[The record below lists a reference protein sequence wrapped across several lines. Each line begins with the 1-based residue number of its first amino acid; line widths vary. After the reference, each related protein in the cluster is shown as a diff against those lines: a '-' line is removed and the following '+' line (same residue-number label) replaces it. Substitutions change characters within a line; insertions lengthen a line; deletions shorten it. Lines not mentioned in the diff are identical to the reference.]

1 MNSKKHK
8 LPRRILAM
16 LLAICMFVTMF
27 PSAMFAVDDGTGS
40 TGQTTSVSTDSE
52 DLSITKSVSGQGTE
66 DNPYQL
72 TMEAFVSGK
81 VGASSSAPLDIVLV
95 MDQSG
100 SMAYNDRGYSTSYES
115 DRRIS
120 SLKTALTSF
129 VDTIQQNAQEN
140 DVNHRIAMVGYASNE
155 TDGNS
160 TTVRGADVTTGS
172 DDESWVNTGLYI
184 NGEMKNYIS
193 GITDASYEEVYE
205 EELDSSETYY
215 IIGDRWR
222 YQEVTYDSQRQEWG
236 YYQNRRWHTVLPK
249 ESSDDWNWDNKQF
262 YRYNPGSNGTELS
275 VQDYRDGLV
284 SVNENGSVN
293 SSITTAISN
302 MEASGATRT
311 YYGMEMAQNVFK
323 NNSADDDRQRVVVLF
338 TDGETDSNENDVIA
352 QANTLKSQYGATV
365 YCVSFGEDVD
375 KAFLDQVSSDYN
387 ASGNRVEWNKY
398 SMSASSRDELN
409 NIFVTIAGEL
419 DSIDVGADA
428 VLTDTLS
435 EYFNFPAGM
444 SESLE
449 GVTVQVSEATGNG
462 DEPSWG
468 SAQTLN
474 NAQVTIQGDTIN
486 VTGFDYSSN
495 AVAKTDDGWQGKKLI
510 LTFPIEVNTSAN
522 WTGAD
527 YYDTNTFEAGLKVPA
542 TGNVYE
548 YVKGGQL
555 NDSPNVLL
563 DNIDANGTDVTVAV
577 YVDGV
582 IQENPDKYVTLS
594 RDSGNDN
601 YTYFQRV
608 ANKDGVLTY
617 DFNYYAGST
626 GSDCVDIEVALTEAA
641 SEYVL
646 QGVTSYQS
654 YGKSGTSNVKD
665 NSEVG
670 DPKRNT
676 YTVDNVTASDEDN
689 AIDCQIYL
697 RSKYSVQYT
706 QNGESID
713 GYTDNAVYISQED
726 VDKTTSPGQYPT
738 EDTSTQMTWKNDE
751 SYEKSIDLKDLPIA
765 QTGYTVDGWFVG
777 NHEYDPADYDAE
789 NKLPVSTALTDVTGK
804 TIVFNA
810 TTTENAPEEPDEE
823 KLIADLDS
831 IVKVDCVNTNYN
843 DGNGH
848 AVGGP
853 YALIAVSISDIS
865 EVALIND
872 VYTVTFKVSPV
883 DGYVNAYN
891 SDAVSGNKTHTMQSK
906 DPVNVTATYDKD
918 QNKWTTSQEIKFDV
932 KCDDPLDI
940 SSIEKN
946 VITAD
951 QKEKL
956 PQDVKDKLDSDPT
969 IQYPNAEEG
978 KDPVLTVE
986 KGTNVTLLYAIKVTG
1001 TPNTE
1006 FKVQDIGADL
1016 VGADTGITEDNDFF
1030 CGTTDANG
1038 EKTFYVKRTFKN
1050 ITESGPQTNTA
1061 TAFLKDQNPSDIE
1074 NPPKDEANVDVGV
1087 IPDPEEDIKDILPEN
1102 LVTIKCTDNGTSHET
1117 TEKTYSLKDDSYT
1130 VTYTGGTTATVTI
1143 TATEYIEAFNTDV
1156 ASTGEMISH
1165 ELNGSSET
1173 QNISLEYKNGEW
1185 KTTTATPIVFNV
1197 KCAAPDEIS
1206 AITKTVQTS
1215 LPTGLT
1221 VPEGVTFVYPE
1232 TVDGSV
1238 EVKEGSD
1245 ATLLY
1250 AITVTGTP
1258 NIGFKVVDEGAT
1270 LISGQD
1276 GMSQSDGV
1284 IEGTLDANGTKTFYL
1299 YKTFENISLDSE
1311 PLKNTIAAF
1320 LEDQNSEEDT
1330 PEATDEEEVPVD
1342 VVPQAPDV
1350 VKLLGDA
1357 AVEVDCVNPNVG
1369 HGDKDPATYGLLNGT
1384 YELKPSEDGLHYT
1397 VTITNALA
1405 YVDKYNETLK
1415 GHELV
1420 AGPEGKISL
1429 NYKGDGNW
1437 EISGALLIEVTC
1449 PKVHSVDT
1457 FEKSVVTRAEAEKAA
1472 ILNESNQDTYTFP
1485 DDEGKVTVT
1494 EGDDATLLYKITVKG
1509 TPGTSVTVTD
1519 DGTTFVKA
1527 VGLANIGPNSPYE
1540 FKLPDTGEATL
1551 YVSKTFTNIQ
1561 KDEQAQ
1567 DQQTLDNTATIVNN
1581 DNEDKIPD
1589 DGKTEEN
1596 VPVDVEPVSAFVKTV
1611 ITTGDIDTLPEDLK
1625 TRTDVVFPTRNE
1637 DGSIEQVVVPQGG
1650 SVTLLYAIKVE
1661 GGDGDTFTVKDTGA
1675 DLVYAGASDVTEDTA
1690 NDTFSGTI
1698 DKSGSVQF
1706 YVIRTFSSDDVK
1718 DQKLTN
1724 SATLT
1729 SEDIDL
1735 EPGEEEQEEEVPAT
1749 TEDLQVVVTPAD
1761 VTSYEGGDGGY
1772 DGVVDEDNSK
1782 VEGENSPSLPHPMFY
1797 IDAPEGVDPAGLTFV
1812 NGDKV
1817 WTVKEDGLDGDE
1829 TNPRM
1834 LYHFVEGAE
1843 QEPVRVTYTYV
1854 NHETQEETTVTS
1866 DNLDKLKNV
1875 ADVYTYLRI
1884 DLYAGENDLSDVKA
1898 SINGTSYAIKA
1909 ESGQLTVRAVEAD
1922 NPSDVTSDIQANAPV
1937 EDGTADTAVAVEPA
1951 NTIYTL
1957 NDTEVKL
1964 PEDSNPSLLFDNII
1978 DDSVNR
1984 TAALEA
1990 KADQKLNADADDYNY
2005 EIMYL
2010 DLVDTNNGNAWITS
2024 SEGTDIYWD
2033 YPEGT
2038 DRNTDFEILH
2048 FTGLHREDSET
2059 TDSGFEIE
2067 DLESISMD
2075 EIENV
2080 TIKEK
2085 TDDYIV
2091 FHVTEAN
2098 FSPYAIAWE
2107 ADHGGSDNPGWTP
2120 GGSGDEPDGL
2130 NTEDHFSYIVGYAE
2144 DYRTGEP
2151 TDNEDLWPVKPNNQI
2166 TRAEVATIFYRL
2178 LEDEVRDEYDTTVN
2192 DFSDVSADSW
2202 YNQTVSTLA
2211 SMEIVKGYEDGSFR
2225 PNAPITRAEFGAIA
2239 TRFFAE
2245 TGATYVPGTFTDVTG
2260 DEWYANAIQDAVNL
2274 GLIGGYPDGT
2284 VRPNNNITRAEACA
2298 IVNRTLGRV
2307 PDADHLLPEDVMKV
2321 WPDNN
2326 PTDWFYA
2333 DMQEATNGHEY
2344 AWIEEDGHEIEEW
2357 TNLLDKDWTDR

>member
-27 PSAMFAVDDGTGS
+27 PSAMFAVEDGG
-40 TGQTTSVSTDSE
+40 D
-52 DLSITKSVSGQGTE
+52 
-66 DNPYQL
+66 
-72 TMEAFVSGK
+72 
-81 VGASSSAPLDIVLV
+81 
-95 MDQSG
+95 
-100 SMAYNDRGYSTSYES
+100 S
-115 DRRIS
+115 DRPA
-120 SLKTALTSF
+120 T
-129 VDTIQQNAQEN
+129 
-140 DVNHRIAMVGYASNE
+140 
-155 TDGNS
+155 
-160 TTVRGADVTTGS
+160 
-172 DDESWVNTGLYI
+172 
-184 NGEMKNYIS
+184 
-193 GITDASYEEVYE
+193 
-205 EELDSSETYY
+205 
-215 IIGDRWR
+215 
-222 YQEVTYDSQRQEWG
+222 RQ
-236 YYQNRRWHTVLPK
+236 
-249 ESSDDWNWDNKQF
+249 
-262 YRYNPGSNGTELS
+262 TE
-275 VQDYRDGLV
+275 
-284 SVNENGSVN
+284 SVNVENHDNNIEQFSK
-293 SSITTAISN
+293 S
-302 MEASGATRT
+302 ATRT
-311 YYGMEMAQNVFK
+311 
-323 NNSADDDRQRVVVLF
+323 
-338 TDGETDSNENDVIA
+338 GENTWDIDMTVKPETQIQSVPMDVILVIDKSNSMKEYVTYNETRMDVVKTAA
-352 QANTLKSQYGATV
+352 QSLVDQLEKVGNVNVGLASFNFSGSTERNLTALNDSYGYGNDRRSGADIVKEAIRNLKYDSKDEGGTNITEGLEQAEAMLKQGSEQSSKVVILLSDGANSNDEEDIKSISQASSMKQNGITIYTVGFAYGDGTDANTLKAIANENGFYRADDTKGLVNVFTQIANKIIAMVTDSVGNDVSISGDVTASVDGSITQGDSFFRWNPDEETGLSADETLNIDYSVTLNKTAQELWNDSAQATV
-365 YCVSFGEDVD
+365 TLNDSAY
-375 KAFLDQVSSDYN
+375 LTY
-387 ASGNRVEWNKY
+387 RVGDNGPTTQ
-398 SMSASSRDELN
+398 L
-409 NIFVTIAGEL
+409 EL
-419 DSIDVGADA
+419 DSLTTTVDLAKLTVFNNIDGEEVSAGEDEQVVFVYADKQQP
-428 VLTDTLS
+428 
-435 EYFNFPAGM
+435 FNW
-444 SESLE
+444 
-449 GVTVQVSEATGNG
+449 V
-462 DEPSWG
+462 DEKNNIG
-468 SAQTLN
+468 
-474 NAQVTIQGDTIN
+474 NAQY
-486 VTGFDYSSN
+486 TGSKLFGPDGQEITAEEFETYAPTEKGTYKLVHEYS
-495 AVAKTDDGWQGKKLI
+495 T
-510 LTFPIEVNTSAN
+510 VNS
-522 WTGAD
+522 
-527 YYDTNTFEAGLKVPA
+527 
-542 TGNVYE
+542 GN
-548 YVKGGQL
+548 
-555 NDSPNVLL
+555 L
-563 DNIDANGTDVTVAV
+563 DVQI
-577 YVDGV
+577 YVDG
-582 IQENPDKYVTLS
+582 NPMTINGKTDLEKYLS
-594 RDSGNDN
+594 GLTATGQTAGVSLSYNEGKVNVSYNYETYDSADLQFNVNDA
-601 YTYFQRV
+601 YVLQAVDGEFIIGEKQWDGV
-608 ANKDGVLTY
+608 KNKDGVT
-617 DFNYYAGST
+617 
-626 GSDCVDIEVALTEAA
+626 
-641 SEYVL
+641 
-646 QGVTSYQS
+646 
-654 YGKSGTSNVKD
+654 
-665 NSEVG
+665 
-670 DPKRNT
+670 
-676 YTVDNVTASDEDN
+676 TVDNVAGNSTLK
-689 AIDCQIYL
+689 IYL
-697 RSKYSVQYT
+697 NTPYTVDYHPSETGVTDDNTYIVSAQKVSAPKFPSNPTDDERSQGYKGGWADASLLTEVKLAYVPDTYIGWYTTENGDTKHENSYSEGAIAAAAGDNTVIECYAREVKPAIT
-706 QNGESID
+706 GID
-713 GYTDNAVYISQED
+713 KQVVTGPVED
-726 VDKTTSPGQYPT
+726 VEGINWEDYQYPT
-738 EDTSTQMTWKNDE
+738 AVE
-751 SYEKSIDLKDLPIA
+751 SGNPQL
-765 QTGYTVDGWFVG
+765 TVD
-777 NHEYDPADYDAE
+777 E
-789 NKLPVSTALTDVTGK
+789 
-804 TIVFNA
+804 
-810 TTTENAPEEPDEE
+810 
-823 KLIADLDS
+823 
-831 IVKVDCVNTNYN
+831 
-843 DGNGH
+843 
-848 AVGGP
+848 
-853 YALIAVSISDIS
+853 
-865 EVALIND
+865 
-872 VYTVTFKVSPV
+872 
-883 DGYVNAYN
+883 
-891 SDAVSGNKTHTMQSK
+891 
-906 DPVNVTATYDKD
+906 
-918 QNKWTTSQEIKFDV
+918 
-932 KCDDPLDI
+932 
-940 SSIEKN
+940 
-946 VITAD
+946 
-951 QKEKL
+951 
-956 PQDVKDKLDSDPT
+956 
-969 IQYPNAEEG
+969 
-978 KDPVLTVE
+978 
-986 KGTNVTLLYAIKVTG
+986 GTNVTLLYTITVTG
-1001 TPNTE
+1001 EKGAGFSVSESRDNAKLV
-1006 FKVQDIGADL
+1006 KV
-1016 VGADTGITEDNDFF
+1016 VGATKVDESVEGALFTGTLD
-1030 CGTTDANG
+1030 G
-1038 EKTFYVKRTFKN
+1038 E
-1050 ITESGPQTNTA
+1050 TA
-1061 TAFLKDQNPSDIE
+1061 TLYVSVDYGVQNTVGSKALE
-1074 NPPKDEANVDVGV
+1074 N
-1087 IPDPEEDIKDILPEN
+1087 
-1102 LVTIKCTDNGTSHET
+1102 
-1117 TEKTYSLKDDSYT
+1117 
-1130 VTYTGGTTATVTI
+1130 TATVTNTDPDADEPDEN
-1143 TATEYIEAFNTDV
+1143 TATETVDEEVTPKKPDVDEVIEAFGDQIVTIDCVNTTYQHKDV
-1156 ASTGEMISH
+1156 QSALLEGSFNIGDVKKD
-1165 ELNGSSET
+1165 NG
-1173 QNISLEYKNGEW
+1173 IY
-1185 KTTTATPIVFNV
+1185 
-1197 KCAAPDEIS
+1197 
-1206 AITKTVQTS
+1206 TVQITVT
-1215 LPTGLT
+1215 PTDAYATAYNDVSDVKTHTLVAGQIPTTLT
-1221 VPEGVTFVYPE
+1221 LTYDNEQGWTAAEGQSVTVQVTCPNEQDITAFEKRVL
-1232 TVDGSV
+1232 TQD
-1238 EVKEGSD
+1238 EVKDVDLENTYDNPVTKDGTVVVNEGES

-1250 AITVTGTP
+1250 AITIKGDANTEFEVTDPDTTLVKAVGVEIEPGTQETYTGKIP
-1258 NIGFKVVDEGAT
+1258 AEREVT
-1270 LISGQD
+1270 LYVSKTFNDITED
-1276 GMSQSDGV
+1276 T
-1284 IEGTLDANGTKTFYL
+1284 ETLDNTAT
-1299 YKTFENISLDSE
+1299 ISNKDSGE
-1311 PLKNTIAAF
+1311 VPNKGEVTV
-1320 LEDQNSEEDT
+1320 
-1330 PEATDEEEVPVD
+1330 EVPVD

-1357 AVEVDCVNPNVG
+1357 AVKVDCVNPNVG
-1369 HGDKDPATYGLLNGT
+1369 HGDKDPATYGLLNET

-1397 VTITNALA
+1397 VTITDAQA
-1405 YVDKYNETLK
+1405 YVEKYNETLE

-1420 AGPEGKISL
+1420 AGPEGEISL
-1429 NYKGDGNW
+1429 NYKGNGEW
-1437 EISGALLIEVTC
+1437 EISGAPLLIKVTC
-1449 PKVHSVDT
+1449 PEVHFVDT
-1457 FEKSVVTRAEAEKAA
+1457 FEKSIVTRDEAEAAA

-1485 DDEGKVTVT
+1485 DNEGKVTVT

-1519 DGTTFVKA
+1519 DGTTLVKA

-1551 YVSKTFTNIQ
+1551 YVSKIFTNIQ

-1625 TRTDVVFPTRNE
+1625 TRTDIVFPTKNE

-1706 YVIRTFSSDDVK
+1706 YVIRTFSSDEVK

-1735 EPGEEEQEEEVPAT
+1735 EPGDEEQEEDVPA
-1749 TEDLQVVVTPAD
+1749 EVGEGLIVTVKPAD

-1772 DGVVDEDNSK
+1772 DGVVDEDNSE

-1797 IDAPEGVDPAGLTFV
+1797 IDAPEDVDPAGLTFV

-1854 NHETQEETTVTS
+1854 NHQTGVETTVTS
-1866 DNLDKLKNV
+1866 DNLDELENV

-1884 DLYAGENDLSDVKA
+1884 DLYAGENDVSDVKA

-1922 NPSDVTSDIQANAPV
+1922 NPSDVTSDIQATAPV

-1951 NTIYTL
+1951 NTTYTF
-1957 NDTEVKL
+1957 NDTEVEL

-2107 ADHGGSDNPGWTP
+2107 TDNGGSDTPDNPGWTP

-2211 SMEIVKGYEDGSFR
+2211 SMEIVKGYEDGTFR

-2245 TGATYVPGTFTDVTG
+2245 TGATYEPGTFSDVTG

-2307 PDADHLLPEDVMKV
+2307 PDADHLLPDDVMKT
-2321 WPDNN
+2321 WPDN
-2326 PTDWFYA
+2326 PESAWFYA

-2344 AWIEEDGHEIEEW
+2344 SWITEDGNEVEEW
-2357 TNLLDKDWTDR
+2357 TDLLDKDWTDR

>member
-27 PSAMFAVDDGTGS
+27 PSAMFAWSGHGGGGS
-40 TGQTTSVSTDSE
+40 NDPVT
-52 DLSITKSVSGQGTE
+52 ITKTATQTGPDEWEV
-66 DNPYQL
+66 
-72 TMEAFVSGK
+72 TMTVQ
-81 VGASSSAPLDIVLV
+81 ASKEIQSEPLELVLLL
-95 MDQSG
+95 DRSG
-100 SMAYNDRGYSTSYES
+100 SMAWCTHSDKWHDKDYHEDKVGGGRWCEYPGEESRKDSRQAIAGNAAKNLIDDLVEKGISTSVSVVGFADDYQDWGSNTEVLQS
-115 DRRIS
+115 M
-120 SLKTALTSF
+120 TPLT
-129 VDTIQQNAQEN
+129 TEN
-140 DVNHRIAMVGYASNE
+140 KENIK
-155 TDGNS
+155 
-160 TTVRGADVTTGS
+160 
-172 DDESWVNTGLYI
+172 
-184 NGEMKNYIS
+184 GEIPT
-193 GITDASYEEVYE
+193 TDASGG
-205 EELDSSETYY
+205 TYMNY
-215 IIGDRWR
+215 GLRLADNQFSGNASNKVIILLADGDR
-222 YQEVTYDSQRQEWG
+222 DGIDPNGKNG
-236 YYQNRRWHTVLPK
+236 YVDNLK
-249 ESSDDWNWDNKQF
+249 EN
-262 YRYNPGSNGTELS
+262 
-275 VQDYRDGLV
+275 
-284 SVNENGSVN
+284 
-293 SSITTAISN
+293 
-302 MEASGATRT
+302 
-311 YYGMEMAQNVFK
+311 
-323 NNSADDDRQRVVVLF
+323 
-338 TDGETDSNENDVIA
+338 
-352 QANTLKSQYGATV
+352 
-365 YCVSFGEDVD
+365 
-375 KAFLDQVSSDYN
+375 
-387 ASGNRVEWNKY
+387 
-398 SMSASSRDELN
+398 
-409 NIFVTIAGEL
+409 
-419 DSIDVGADA
+419 
-428 VLTDTLS
+428 
-435 EYFNFPAGM
+435 
-444 SESLE
+444 
-449 GVTVQVSEATGNG
+449 GVTVYTIGFTTTN
-462 DEPSWG
+462 D
-468 SAQTLN
+468 TL
-474 NAQVTIQGDTIN
+474 
-486 VTGFDYSSN
+486 Y
-495 AVAKTDDGWQGKKLI
+495 
-510 LTFPIEVNTSAN
+510 
-522 WTGAD
+522 
-527 YYDTNTFEAGLKVPA
+527 
-542 TGNVYE
+542 
-548 YVKGGQL
+548 
-555 NDSPNVLL
+555 
-563 DNIDANGTDVTVAV
+563 NI
-577 YVDGV
+577 
-582 IQENPDKYVTLS
+582 
-594 RDSGNDN
+594 
-601 YTYFQRV
+601 
-608 ANKDGVLTY
+608 
-617 DFNYYAGST
+617 AGST
-626 GSDCVDIEVALTEAA
+626 GGKYYTADNADQLADAFTQIAGNLTAMVEDDMGNDVQIVDETDSASIGTVSTAGGKLSWNPPDGKLDAGQTATITYTVKLTDYKAENLNVGNNTVNLNGNAVLTYKINGEGQTYTKYFPTPTDNVAVAKLSVSNKVNGEPVEDQYSDQFALVYKSEFWQKNDTGEYVNTPFTWVTPDLDGSIDAEYVDSTLTVPGSDEAVDVDEGTFPNKLTPATGGEYQLVHEYSSAQEGQLTLEIYVDGNPVEVTQETLSKYINNLTNSGETNSITTSFTNDGKVNVSYEYEQYNSADLNFTVGNG
-641 SEYVL
+641 YVL
-646 QGVTSYQS
+646 QAVDGEFIVGQNYWKGV
-654 YGKSGTSNVKD
+654 VPEKD
-665 NSEVG
+665 GSM
-670 DPKRNT
+670 
-676 YTVDNVTASDEDN
+676 TVDNVKGDTDTTLK
-689 AIDCQIYL
+689 IYL
-697 RSKYSVQYT
+697 NTPYTVDYYPGDTGVTDDHTYIVNAQKVSAPQFPSNPTDDERSQGYKGGWADASLLTVVKLAVVPDTYIGWYTTENGDTEHANSYSEDAIAAAAGDNTVIECYAREVKPAIT
-706 QNGESID
+706 GID
-713 GYTDNAVYISQED
+713 KKVVTEPVED
-726 VDKTTSPGQYPT
+726 VEGINWDDYQYPT
-738 EDTSTQMTWKNDE
+738 AVEGGNPQ
-751 SYEKSIDLKDLPIA
+751 L
-765 QTGYTVDGWFVG
+765 TVD
-777 NHEYDPADYDAE
+777 E
-789 NKLPVSTALTDVTGK
+789 
-804 TIVFNA
+804 
-810 TTTENAPEEPDEE
+810 
-823 KLIADLDS
+823 
-831 IVKVDCVNTNYN
+831 
-843 DGNGH
+843 
-848 AVGGP
+848 
-853 YALIAVSISDIS
+853 
-865 EVALIND
+865 
-872 VYTVTFKVSPV
+872 
-883 DGYVNAYN
+883 
-891 SDAVSGNKTHTMQSK
+891 
-906 DPVNVTATYDKD
+906 
-918 QNKWTTSQEIKFDV
+918 
-932 KCDDPLDI
+932 
-940 SSIEKN
+940 
-946 VITAD
+946 
-951 QKEKL
+951 
-956 PQDVKDKLDSDPT
+956 
-969 IQYPNAEEG
+969 
-978 KDPVLTVE
+978 
-986 KGTNVTLLYAIKVTG
+986 GTNVTLLYAITVTG
-1001 TPNTE
+1001 EKGAGFSVSESRDNAKLV
-1006 FKVQDIGADL
+1006 KV
-1016 VGADTGITEDNDFF
+1016 VGATKVDESVEGALFTGTLD
-1030 CGTTDANG
+1030 G
-1038 EKTFYVKRTFKN
+1038 E
-1050 ITESGPQTNTA
+1050 TA
-1061 TAFLKDQNPSDIE
+1061 TLYVSVDYGVQNTVGSKALE
-1074 NPPKDEANVDVGV
+1074 N
-1087 IPDPEEDIKDILPEN
+1087 
-1102 LVTIKCTDNGTSHET
+1102 
-1117 TEKTYSLKDDSYT
+1117 
-1130 VTYTGGTTATVTI
+1130 TATVTNTDPDADEPDEN
-1143 TATEYIEAFNTDV
+1143 TATETVDEEVTPKKPDVDEVIEAFGDQIVTIDCVNTTYQHKDV
-1156 ASTGEMISH
+1156 QSALLEGSFNIGDVKKD
-1165 ELNGSSET
+1165 NG
-1173 QNISLEYKNGEW
+1173 IY
-1185 KTTTATPIVFNV
+1185 
-1197 KCAAPDEIS
+1197 
-1206 AITKTVQTS
+1206 TVQITVT
-1215 LPTGLT
+1215 PTDAYATAYNDVSDVKTHTLVAGQIPTTLT
-1221 VPEGVTFVYPE
+1221 LTYDNEQGWTAAEGQSVTVQVTCPNEQDITAFEKRVL
-1232 TVDGSV
+1232 TQD
-1238 EVKEGSD
+1238 EVKDVDLENTYDNPVTKDGTVVVNEGES

-1250 AITVTGTP
+1250 AITIKGDANTEFEVTDPDTTLVKAVGVEIEPGTQETYTGKIP
-1258 NIGFKVVDEGAT
+1258 AEREVT
-1270 LISGQD
+1270 LYVSKTFNDITED
-1276 GMSQSDGV
+1276 T
-1284 IEGTLDANGTKTFYL
+1284 ETLDNTAT
-1299 YKTFENISLDSE
+1299 ISNKDSGE
-1311 PLKNTIAAF
+1311 VPNKGEVTV
-1320 LEDQNSEEDT
+1320 
-1330 PEATDEEEVPVD
+1330 EVPVD

-1357 AVEVDCVNPNVG
+1357 AVKVDCVNPNVG
-1369 HGDKDPATYGLLNGT
+1369 HGDKDPATYGLLNET

-1397 VTITNALA
+1397 VTITDAQA
-1405 YVDKYNETLK
+1405 YVEKYNETLE

-1420 AGPEGKISL
+1420 AGPEGEISL
-1429 NYKGDGNW
+1429 NYKGNGEW
-1437 EISGALLIEVTC
+1437 EISGAPLLIKVTC
-1449 PKVHSVDT
+1449 PEVHSVDT
-1457 FEKSVVTRAEAEKAA
+1457 FEKSIVTRDEAEAAA

-1485 DDEGKVTVT
+1485 DNEGKVTVT

-1519 DGTTFVKA
+1519 DGTTLVKA

-1551 YVSKTFTNIQ
+1551 YVSKIFTNIQ

-1625 TRTDVVFPTRNE
+1625 TRTDIVFPTKNE

-1706 YVIRTFSSDDVK
+1706 YVIRTFSSDEVK

-1735 EPGEEEQEEEVPAT
+1735 EPGDEEQEEDVPA
-1749 TEDLQVVVTPAD
+1749 EVGEGLIVTVKPAD

-1772 DGVVDEDNSK
+1772 DGVVDEDNSE

-1797 IDAPEGVDPAGLTFV
+1797 IDAPEDVDPAGLTFV

-1854 NHETQEETTVTS
+1854 NHQTGVETTVTS
-1866 DNLDKLKNV
+1866 DNLDELENV

-1884 DLYAGENDLSDVKA
+1884 DLYAGENDVSDVKA

-1922 NPSDVTSDIQANAPV
+1922 NPSDVTSDIQATAPV

-1951 NTIYTL
+1951 NTTYTF
-1957 NDTEVKL
+1957 NDTEVEL

-2107 ADHGGSDNPGWTP
+2107 TDNGGSDTPDNPGWTP

-2211 SMEIVKGYEDGSFR
+2211 SMEIVKGYEDGTFR

-2245 TGATYVPGTFTDVTG
+2245 TGATYEPGTFSDVTG

-2357 TNLLDKDWTDR
+2357 TNLLDKDWTER

>member
-27 PSAMFAVDDGTGS
+27 PSAMFAWP
-40 TGQTTSVSTDSE
+40 
-52 DLSITKSVSGQGTE
+52 GQGGGGNNDPVTISKTATQTGPDE
-66 DNPYQL
+66 WKV
-72 TMEAFVSGK
+72 TMTVQ
-81 VGASSSAPLDIVLV
+81 ASKEIQSEPLELVLLL
-95 MDQSG
+95 DRSG
-100 SMAYNDRGYSTSYES
+100 SMAWCTHSDKGHDKDYHEDKVGGGRWCKYPGEEGEEDSRQAIAGNAARGLIDDLVEKGISASVSVVGFES
-115 DRRIS
+115 DTEVLQKMTSLTTSNAWSIRNSIPTSHASGGTYMNDGLQRANQQFS
-120 SLKTALTSF
+120 S
-129 VDTIQQNAQEN
+129 
-140 DVNHRIAMVGYASNE
+140 GASNKVIILLADGDYDGVNPNGQHGYVDNLKE
-155 TDGNS
+155 NGVTVHTIGFTTSNDTLVKIADSTDGNYY
-160 TTVRGADVTTGS
+160 TADNADDLADVFTQIAGNLTAMVE
-172 DDESWVNTGLYI
+172 DDMGDDVQIVDETVSVDISGTDSGDNGTVSTADGKLSWNPPDGKLDAGQTATITYTVKLTDEKAQKLKVGDNEVALNGNAVLTYKI
-184 NGEMKNYIS
+184 NGEGKTYTEKFDTPKGNVAVAKLSVSNEVDGTPMEDNYQDQSALVYDGKFWQKDSNGYTEKSFTWVEPEATVNDVPYSNNSTLTVPGGTPVDVEKNNFSKNLTKVTGGEYQLVHEYNSAQQGQLTLEIYVDGQFEKVTEETLSKYIGDLKNS
-193 GITDASYEEVYE
+193 GETPSVTTSFTNDGKVNVSYEYE
-205 EELDSSETYY
+205 QY
-215 IIGDRWR
+215 
-222 YQEVTYDSQRQEWG
+222 
-236 YYQNRRWHTVLPK
+236 
-249 ESSDDWNWDNKQF
+249 
-262 YRYNPGSNGTELS
+262 
-275 VQDYRDGLV
+275 
-284 SVNENGSVN
+284 
-293 SSITTAISN
+293 
-302 MEASGATRT
+302 
-311 YYGMEMAQNVFK
+311 
-323 NNSADDDRQRVVVLF
+323 NSADLNF
-338 TDGETDSNENDVIA
+338 TV
-352 QANTLKSQYGATV
+352 
-365 YCVSFGEDVD
+365 
-375 KAFLDQVSSDYN
+375 
-387 ASGNRVEWNKY
+387 
-398 SMSASSRDELN
+398 
-409 NIFVTIAGEL
+409 
-419 DSIDVGADA
+419 
-428 VLTDTLS
+428 
-435 EYFNFPAGM
+435 
-444 SESLE
+444 
-449 GVTVQVSEATGNG
+449 GNG
-462 DEPSWG
+462 
-468 SAQTLN
+468 
-474 NAQVTIQGDTIN
+474 
-486 VTGFDYSSN
+486 
-495 AVAKTDDGWQGKKLI
+495 
-510 LTFPIEVNTSAN
+510 
-522 WTGAD
+522 
-527 YYDTNTFEAGLKVPA
+527 
-542 TGNVYE
+542 
-548 YVKGGQL
+548 
-555 NDSPNVLL
+555 
-563 DNIDANGTDVTVAV
+563 
-577 YVDGV
+577 
-582 IQENPDKYVTLS
+582 
-594 RDSGNDN
+594 
-601 YTYFQRV
+601 
-608 ANKDGVLTY
+608 
-617 DFNYYAGST
+617 
-626 GSDCVDIEVALTEAA
+626 
-641 SEYVL
+641 YVL
-646 QGVTSYQS
+646 QAVDGEFIVGQS
-654 YGKSGTSNVKD
+654 YWKGVVPEKD
-665 NSEVG
+665 GSM
-670 DPKRNT
+670 
-676 YTVDNVTASDEDN
+676 TVDNVKGDTDTTLK
-689 AIDCQIYL
+689 IYL
-697 RSKYSVQYT
+697 NTSYTVDYYPSDTGVTDDNTYIVSSQKVSAPQFPSNPTDDERSQGYKGGWADASLLTVVKLAVVPDTYIGWYTTENGDTEHANSYSEDAIAAAAGDNTVIECYAREVKPAIT
-706 QNGESID
+706 GID
-713 GYTDNAVYISQED
+713 KQVVTGPVED
-726 VDKTTSPGQYPT
+726 VEGINWEDYQYPT
-738 EDTSTQMTWKNDE
+738 AVEEGNPK
-751 SYEKSIDLKDLPIA
+751 L
-765 QTGYTVDGWFVG
+765 TVD
-777 NHEYDPADYDAE
+777 E
-789 NKLPVSTALTDVTGK
+789 
-804 TIVFNA
+804 
-810 TTTENAPEEPDEE
+810 
-823 KLIADLDS
+823 
-831 IVKVDCVNTNYN
+831 
-843 DGNGH
+843 
-848 AVGGP
+848 
-853 YALIAVSISDIS
+853 
-865 EVALIND
+865 
-872 VYTVTFKVSPV
+872 
-883 DGYVNAYN
+883 
-891 SDAVSGNKTHTMQSK
+891 
-906 DPVNVTATYDKD
+906 
-918 QNKWTTSQEIKFDV
+918 
-932 KCDDPLDI
+932 
-940 SSIEKN
+940 
-946 VITAD
+946 
-951 QKEKL
+951 
-956 PQDVKDKLDSDPT
+956 
-969 IQYPNAEEG
+969 
-978 KDPVLTVE
+978 
-986 KGTNVTLLYAIKVTG
+986 GTNVTLLYAITVTG
-1001 TPNTE
+1001 EKGAGFSVSESRDNAKLV
-1006 FKVQDIGADL
+1006 KV
-1016 VGADTGITEDNDFF
+1016 VGAKEAGESIEGTLFTGTLD
-1030 CGTTDANG
+1030 G
-1038 EKTFYVKRTFKN
+1038 E
-1050 ITESGPQTNTA
+1050 TA
-1061 TAFLKDQNPSDIE
+1061 TLYVSVDYGAQNTVGSVELE
-1074 NPPKDEANVDVGV
+1074 N
-1087 IPDPEEDIKDILPEN
+1087 
-1102 LVTIKCTDNGTSHET
+1102 
-1117 TEKTYSLKDDSYT
+1117 
-1130 VTYTGGTTATVTI
+1130 TATVTN
-1143 TATEYIEAFNTDV
+1143 TDPDAEDPEKNTDTETVDEEVTPEKPTDDEVIEAFGDQIVTIDCVNTTYQHEDV
-1156 ASTGEMISH
+1156 KSTLLKDSFSID
-1165 ELNGSSET
+1165 
-1173 QNISLEYKNGEW
+1173 
-1185 KTTTATPIVFNV
+1185 NV
-1197 KCAAPDEIS
+1197 KKVDGVY
-1206 AITKTVQTS
+1206 TVQITVT
-1215 LPTGLT
+1215 PTDAYATAYNNVSDVKTHTL
-1221 VPEGVTFVYPE
+1221 VPEQKPTTLTLTYDKEKGWTAAEDQSVTVQVTCPNEQDITTFDKRVL
-1232 TVDGSV
+1232 TQD
-1238 EVKEGSD
+1238 EVKGVDPKNTYDNPATADGTVVVDEGES

-1250 AITVTGTP
+1250 AITIKGDANTEFEVTDKGTTLVKAVGVEIEPGTEETYTGTIP
-1258 NIGFKVVDEGAT
+1258 AEGEVT
-1270 LISGQD
+1270 LYVS
-1276 GMSQSDGV
+1276 
-1284 IEGTLDANGTKTFYL
+1284 KTFNDI
-1299 YKTFENISLDSE
+1299 T
-1311 PLKNTIAAF
+1311 
-1320 LEDQNSEEDT
+1320 EDT
-1330 PEATDEEEVPVD
+1330 ETLLNTATITNKDGGEVPNKGEDTVEVPVD
-1342 VVPQAPDV
+1342 VVPEAPDV

-1357 AVEVDCVNPNVG
+1357 AVQVDCVNPNVG

-1384 YELKPSEDGLHYT
+1384 YELEKTGDGLHYT
-1397 VTITNALA
+1397 VTITDAQA
-1405 YVDKYNETLK
+1405 YVDEYNKTLE

-1429 NYKGDGNW
+1429 NYKGDGSW
-1437 EISGALLIEVTC
+1437 EISGAPLLIKVTC
-1449 PKVHSVDT
+1449 PEVHSVDT
-1457 FEKSVVTRAEAEKAA
+1457 FEKSIVTRTEAEDAA

-1485 DDEGKVTVT
+1485 DNEGKVTVT

-1509 TPGTSVTVTD
+1509 TPGTNVTVTD
-1519 DGTTFVKA
+1519 DGTTLVKA

-1581 DNEDKIPD
+1581 DNEDKIPG
-1589 DGKTEEN
+1589 DGTTEEN
-1596 VPVDVEPVSAFVKTV
+1596 VPVDVEPVSAFVKSV

-1706 YVIRTFSSDDVK
+1706 YVIRTFSSDEVK

-1772 DGVVDEDNSK
+1772 DGVVDEDNSE

-1797 IDAPEGVDPAGLTFV
+1797 IDAPEDVDPAGLTFV

-1854 NHETQEETTVTS
+1854 NRQTGVETTVTS
-1866 DNLDKLKNV
+1866 DNLDELENV

-1922 NPSDVTSDIQANAPV
+1922 NPSDVTSDIQATAPV

-1951 NTIYTL
+1951 NTTYTF
-1957 NDTEVKL
+1957 NDTEVEL

-2107 ADHGGSDNPGWTP
+2107 TDNGGSDTPDNPGWTP
-2120 GGSGDEPDGL
+2120 GGSGDGPDGL

-2211 SMEIVKGYEDGSFR
+2211 SMGIVKGYEDGTFR

-2245 TGATYVPGTFTDVTG
+2245 TGATYEPGTFSDVTG

-2274 GLIGGYPDGT
+2274 GLIGGYEDGT

-2307 PDADHLLPEDVMKV
+2307 PDADHLLPDDVMKT
-2321 WPDNN
+2321 WPDN
-2326 PTDWFYA
+2326 PESAWFYA

-2344 AWIEEDGHEIEEW
+2344 SWITEDGNKIEEW
-2357 TNLLDKDWTDR
+2357 TDILDKDWNDR

>member
-27 PSAMFAVDDGTGS
+27 PSAMFAVEDGG
-40 TGQTTSVSTDSE
+40 D
-52 DLSITKSVSGQGTE
+52 
-66 DNPYQL
+66 
-72 TMEAFVSGK
+72 
-81 VGASSSAPLDIVLV
+81 
-95 MDQSG
+95 
-100 SMAYNDRGYSTSYES
+100 S
-115 DRRIS
+115 DRPA
-120 SLKTALTSF
+120 T
-129 VDTIQQNAQEN
+129 
-140 DVNHRIAMVGYASNE
+140 
-155 TDGNS
+155 
-160 TTVRGADVTTGS
+160 
-172 DDESWVNTGLYI
+172 
-184 NGEMKNYIS
+184 
-193 GITDASYEEVYE
+193 
-205 EELDSSETYY
+205 
-215 IIGDRWR
+215 
-222 YQEVTYDSQRQEWG
+222 RQ
-236 YYQNRRWHTVLPK
+236 
-249 ESSDDWNWDNKQF
+249 
-262 YRYNPGSNGTELS
+262 TE
-275 VQDYRDGLV
+275 
-284 SVNENGSVN
+284 SVNVENHDNNIEQFSK
-293 SSITTAISN
+293 S
-302 MEASGATRT
+302 ATRT
-311 YYGMEMAQNVFK
+311 
-323 NNSADDDRQRVVVLF
+323 
-338 TDGETDSNENDVIA
+338 GENTWDIDMTVKPETQIQSVPMDVILVIDKSNSMKEYVTYNETRMDVVKTAA
-352 QANTLKSQYGATV
+352 QSLVDQLEKVGNVNVGLASFNFSGSTERNLTALNDSYGYGNDRRSGADIVKEAIRNLKYDSKDEGGTNITEGLEQAEAMLKQGSEQSSKVVILLSDGANSNDEEDIKSISQASSMKQNGITIYTVGFAYGDGTDANTLKAIANENGFYRADDTKGLVNVFTQIANKIIAMVTDSVGNDVSISGDVTASVDGSITQGDSFFRWNPDEETGLSADETLNIDYSVTLNKTAQELWNDSAQATV
-365 YCVSFGEDVD
+365 TLNDSAY
-375 KAFLDQVSSDYN
+375 LTY
-387 ASGNRVEWNKY
+387 RVGDNGPTTQ
-398 SMSASSRDELN
+398 L
-409 NIFVTIAGEL
+409 EL
-419 DSIDVGADA
+419 DSLTTTVDLAKLTVFNNIDGEEVSAGEDEQVVFVYADKQQP
-428 VLTDTLS
+428 
-435 EYFNFPAGM
+435 FNW
-444 SESLE
+444 
-449 GVTVQVSEATGNG
+449 V
-462 DEPSWG
+462 DEKNNIG
-468 SAQTLN
+468 
-474 NAQVTIQGDTIN
+474 NAQY
-486 VTGFDYSSN
+486 TGSKLFGPDGQEITAEEFETYAPTEKGTYKLVHEYS
-495 AVAKTDDGWQGKKLI
+495 T
-510 LTFPIEVNTSAN
+510 VNS
-522 WTGAD
+522 
-527 YYDTNTFEAGLKVPA
+527 
-542 TGNVYE
+542 GN
-548 YVKGGQL
+548 
-555 NDSPNVLL
+555 L
-563 DNIDANGTDVTVAV
+563 DVQI
-577 YVDGV
+577 YVDG
-582 IQENPDKYVTLS
+582 NPMTINGKTDLEKYLS
-594 RDSGNDN
+594 GLTATGQTAGVSLSYNEGKVNVSYNYETYDSADLQFNVNDA
-601 YTYFQRV
+601 YVLQAVDGEFIIGEKQWDGV
-608 ANKDGVLTY
+608 KNKDGVT
-617 DFNYYAGST
+617 
-626 GSDCVDIEVALTEAA
+626 
-641 SEYVL
+641 
-646 QGVTSYQS
+646 
-654 YGKSGTSNVKD
+654 
-665 NSEVG
+665 
-670 DPKRNT
+670 
-676 YTVDNVTASDEDN
+676 TVDNVAGNSTLK
-689 AIDCQIYL
+689 IYL
-697 RSKYSVQYT
+697 NTPYTVDYHPSETGVTDDNTYIVSAQKVSAPKFPSNPTNDERSQVYEGGWADALLLTEVKLADVPDTYIGWYTTENGDTEHANSYSEDAIAAAAGDNTVIECYAREEKPAIT
-706 QNGESID
+706 GID
-713 GYTDNAVYISQED
+713 KQVVTGPVED
-726 VDKTTSPGQYPT
+726 VEGIKWDDYQYPT
-738 EDTSTQMTWKNDE
+738 AVEGGNPQ
-751 SYEKSIDLKDLPIA
+751 L
-765 QTGYTVDGWFVG
+765 TVD
-777 NHEYDPADYDAE
+777 E
-789 NKLPVSTALTDVTGK
+789 
-804 TIVFNA
+804 
-810 TTTENAPEEPDEE
+810 
-823 KLIADLDS
+823 
-831 IVKVDCVNTNYN
+831 
-843 DGNGH
+843 
-848 AVGGP
+848 
-853 YALIAVSISDIS
+853 
-865 EVALIND
+865 
-872 VYTVTFKVSPV
+872 
-883 DGYVNAYN
+883 
-891 SDAVSGNKTHTMQSK
+891 
-906 DPVNVTATYDKD
+906 
-918 QNKWTTSQEIKFDV
+918 
-932 KCDDPLDI
+932 
-940 SSIEKN
+940 
-946 VITAD
+946 
-951 QKEKL
+951 
-956 PQDVKDKLDSDPT
+956 
-969 IQYPNAEEG
+969 
-978 KDPVLTVE
+978 
-986 KGTNVTLLYAIKVTG
+986 GTNVTLLYAITVTG
-1001 TPNTE
+1001 ETE
-1006 FKVQDIGADL
+1006 AGFSVSESRDNAKLVKV
-1016 VGADTGITEDNDFF
+1016 VGATEVDESVEGALFTGTLD
-1030 CGTTDANG
+1030 G
-1038 EKTFYVKRTFKN
+1038 E
-1050 ITESGPQTNTA
+1050 TA
-1061 TAFLKDQNPSDIE
+1061 TLYVSVDYGAQDTVGSVTLE
-1074 NPPKDEANVDVGV
+1074 NA
-1087 IPDPEEDIKDILPEN
+1087 
-1102 LVTIKCTDNGTSHET
+1102 
-1117 TEKTYSLKDDSYT
+1117 
-1130 VTYTGGTTATVTI
+1130 ATVTNTDPDADGPDED
-1143 TATEYIEAFNTDV
+1143 TATETVDEEVTPKKPDVDEVIEAFGDQIVTIDCVNTTYQHDNV
-1156 ASTGEMISH
+1156 PS
-1165 ELNGSSET
+1165 ELLKDSVTIGPVQKVNEV
-1173 QNISLEYKNGEW
+1173 Y
-1185 KTTTATPIVFNV
+1185 
-1197 KCAAPDEIS
+1197 
-1206 AITKTVQTS
+1206 TVQITVT
-1215 LPTGLT
+1215 PTDAYAT
-1221 VPEGVTFVYPE
+1221 AYNNA
-1232 TVDGSV
+1232 S
-1238 EVKEGSD
+1238 EVKTHTLVEGQTPTTLKLTYDNEKGWTAAEGQSVTVQVTCPNEQD
-1245 ATLLY
+1245 ITAFEKRVLTQDEVKDVDSENTYDNPVTKDGTVVVNEGESATLLY
-1250 AITVTGTP
+1250 AITIKGDANTEFEVTDPDTTLVKAVGVEIEPGTQETYTGKIP
-1258 NIGFKVVDEGAT
+1258 AEREEVT
-1270 LISGQD
+1270 LYVSKTFNDITED
-1276 GMSQSDGV
+1276 T
-1284 IEGTLDANGTKTFYL
+1284 ETLDNTATILNK
-1299 YKTFENISLDSE
+1299 DSGE
-1311 PLKNTIAAF
+1311 VPNKGEVTV
-1320 LEDQNSEEDT
+1320 
-1330 PEATDEEEVPVD
+1330 EVPVD

-1357 AVEVDCVNPNVG
+1357 AVKVDCVNPNVG
-1369 HGDKDPATYGLLNGT
+1369 HGDKDPVTYGLLNET

-1397 VTITNALA
+1397 VTITDAQA
-1405 YVDKYNETLK
+1405 YVNEYNKTLK

-1420 AGPEGKISL
+1420 AGPEGEISL
-1429 NYKGDGNW
+1429 NYKGNGEW
-1437 EISGALLIEVTC
+1437 EISGAPLLIKVTC
-1449 PKVHSVDT
+1449 PEVHSVDT
-1457 FEKSVVTRAEAEKAA
+1457 FEKSIVTRDEAEAAA

-1485 DDEGKVTVT
+1485 DNEGKVTVT

-1519 DGTTFVKA
+1519 DGTTLVKA

-1596 VPVDVEPVSAFVKTV
+1596 VPVDVEPVSAFAKTV
-1611 ITTGDIDTLPEDLK
+1611 ITSGDIDTLPEDLK

-1675 DLVYAGASDVTEDTA
+1675 DLVYAGVSDVTEDTA

-1922 NPSDVTSDIQANAPV
+1922 NPSDVTSDIQATAPV

-2107 ADHGGSDNPGWTP
+2107 ADNGGSDNPGWTP

-2211 SMEIVKGYEDGSFR
+2211 CMEIVKGYEDGTFR

-2245 TGATYVPGTFTDVTG
+2245 TGATYVPGTFSDVTG